1 MATWPRSAALFNRVS
16 NIRQGSRWG
25 VAVIHD
31 RRRNAICRCLIYAL
45 QNIYSGDNRCRGPW
59 GIRRGRGSGPTWVL
73 FKVLLIWTRGHWGG
87 EGVNRA
93 LTVANDTWRHV
104 PSPRCAFRGPRVPTN
119 LSSTWRESKSRG
131 TNFEKIIYLVSFSR
145 ELFLTR
151 KKGKCIGEEVF
162 FVSNFIKCK
171 KQLKKDHFVGRRTAL
186 ENKRNN
192 RWYFFPLLLHLI

>member
-1 MATWPRSAALFNRVS
+1 MHYRIYIAETTVAAARGGFVE
-16 NIRQGSRWG
+16 G
-25 VAVIHD
+25 VD
-31 RRRNAICRCLIYAL
+31 RGQREY
-45 QNIYSGDNRCRGPW
+45 YSKCCSFGHVD
-59 GIRRGRGSGPTWVL
+59 IGR
-73 FKVLLIWTRGHWGG
+73 GG

-104 PSPRCAFRGPRVPTN
+104 PPPRCAFRGPRVPTN

-151 KKGKCIGEEVF
+151 KKGKCIGEKVF